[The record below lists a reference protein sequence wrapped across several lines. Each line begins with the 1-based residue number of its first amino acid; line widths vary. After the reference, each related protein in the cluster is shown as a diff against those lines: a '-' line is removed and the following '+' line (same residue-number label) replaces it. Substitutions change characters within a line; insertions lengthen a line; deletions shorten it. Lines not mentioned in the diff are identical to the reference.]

1 MQRWSLSLV
10 TVLLQLKY
18 VTVHFSQSTSWRCIV
33 GVEVQLDS
41 FLTRHWMK
49 VNGCLHIPAAL
60 PVGKEPQYP
69 LNKRLFGPRAG
80 LDILEKRRIPYPY
93 WDSNPCPS
101 SPRSIALYRL
111 RYLGLTKNVI
121 LRIYFNL
128 TEIRALRNGLN
139 SFALHKIFLTIQL
152 IFLTGFIRCVI
163 RSERIC
169 GLIWIERSLQQIRWF
184 CVVRLWTSFFPLH
197 GKRRFMGYKTNRNG
211 IGRILYSWTWC
222 RAFWWIVTN
231 YLFTYSMEQS
241 PSWEAN
247 LFSASQEIPRTLRNS
262 NVRYRSHK
270 LPPPVPVLSQLDPVH
285 NPTPHFLKIHL
296 NIILP
301 SRPGS
306 PKWSLSFRFPHQ
318 NPVYAFLLPHTR
330 YMPRPSNYSRFYH
343 PHNIGWAVQIIKLLI
358 SSRGQQTRDGLPDWG
373 LDVVLTTPHRKN
385 ASCCETVKEQW
396 RIFLKNY
403 NRLVP
408 MLQDEMWVVG
418 LVLDLSHFC

>member
-139 SFALHKIFLTIQL
+139 SFALHKIFFNNSIN
-152 IFLTGFIRCVI
+152 F
-163 RSERIC
+163 SH
-169 GLIWIERSLQQIRWF
+169 WIYTV
-184 CVVRLWTSFFPLH
+184 CH
-197 GKRRFMGYKTNRNG
+197 KKRENMWSDLN
-211 IGRILYSWTWC
+211 
-222 RAFWWIVTN
+222 
-231 YLFTYSMEQS
+231 
-241 PSWEAN
+241 
-247 LFSASQEIPRTLRNS
+247 RTLSAANTLILRCPA
-262 NVRYRSHK
+262 
-270 LPPPVPVLSQLDPVH
+270 LDFVLSAARKAQ
-285 NPTPHFLKIHL
+285 
-296 NIILP
+296 
-301 SRPGS
+301 
-306 PKWSLSFRFPHQ
+306 
-318 NPVYAFLLPHTR
+318 VYG
-330 YMPRPSNYSRFYH
+330 
-343 PHNIGWAVQIIKLLI
+343 I
-358 SSRGQQTRDGLPDWG
+358 
-373 LDVVLTTPHRKN
+373 
-385 ASCCETVKEQW
+385 
-396 RIFLKNY
+396 
-403 NRLVP
+403 
-408 MLQDEMWVVG
+408 QD
-418 LVLDLSHFC
+418 